1 MTISTISMIRIG
13 KIYKNYM
20 VDVKMSN
27 EKLITRGT
35 NIVSAVTGC
44 SREIAKEALA
54 KSEGGVRTAIVMILL
69 KCQKAEAEA
78 ALKKVNGRI
87 QNLV

>member
-1 MTISTISMIRIG
+1 MVRIG

-35 NIVSAVTGC
+35 NIISAVTGC
-44 SREIAKEALA
+44 SRETAREALDR
-54 KSEGGVRTAIVMILL
+54 SEGGVRTAIVMILL
-69 KCQKAEAEA
+69 NCGKEEAEA